1 MSFTVVTIYNKLFE
15 IPALFIALNIVSE
28 EEQNFQ
34 ESNKNYIFLQEG
46 KRDSSPSFES
56 LFLKIVCFM

>member
-1 MSFTVVTIYNKLFE
+1 MFFTVVRIYNKLFE
-15 IPALFIALNIVSE
+15 IPHCLIALNIVSE
-28 EEQNFQ
+28 EEKNSY

-56 LFLKIVCFM
+56 LFSENCLL